1 MVGAV
6 NTYTDRQ
13 YVELFHL
20 LFLDQLGRK
29 VDKKFYALKG
39 GCNLRFFLKSPRYSE
54 DMDLDAREIPVHKLQ
69 EKVGE
74 ILASVPFKQILQA
87 KGIRIDHVN
96 DDKQTETTQRW
107 KLGLIVP
114 RMERPLPTKIEFS
127 RRGMSDDVRFE
138 AIDPFLIGS
147 YELQSILANH
157 YPKEIAYRQK
167 LGALIDRKELQAR
180 DVFDL
185 HLLLNSGVK
194 AGSLPETLRSR
205 IGEAKNNALAV
216 SFDAFAGQVLA
227 YLPPADQAMY
237 DEKTWDSMRLNV
249 LEALEGAEHEAR

>member
-1 MVGAV
+1 
-6 NTYTDRQ
+6 
-13 YVELFHL
+13 
-20 LFLDQLGRK
+20 
-29 VDKKFYALKG
+29 
-39 GCNLRFFLKSPRYSE
+39 
-54 DMDLDAREIPVHKLQ
+54 MDLDAREIPVYKLQ

-87 KGIRIDHVN
+87 KGIRIDHVSYE
-96 DDKQTETTQRW
+96 QTETTQRW

-114 RMERPLPTKIEFS
+114 RMDRPLPTKIEFS
-127 RRGMSDDVRFE
+127 RRGMSGDVRFE
-138 AIDPFLIGS
+138 AIDPLLIGS
-147 YELQSILANH
+147 YDIQSILANH
-157 YPKEIAYRQK
+157 YPKEIAYQQK

-194 AGSLPETLRSR
+194 SGGLPEGLRSR

-227 YLPPADQAMY
+227 YLSPEDQAMY
-237 DEKTWDSMRLNV
+237 DEGTWDSMRLKV
-249 LEALEGAEHEAR
+249 LEALEEADHEAH